1 MKNSSIPFNLTNIK
15 LLFSKNFLLV
25 ILISI
30 PSAIIADYL
39 KIPLAWM
46 LGPMLAISIA
56 ALMGVKVVMPKLALS
71 GILIILGLHIGNYI
85 DQNLINQMVN
95 WIWTTI
101 IMFIYI
107 IVSIII
113 VSKYLQKFSGYNQ
126 KTSIFS
132 AAPGALGPLMILAE
146 YEKSDLSQVATAH
159 LIRLILIITVF
170 PFIIV
175 NLAPTEAHEFENLI
189 ILVKI
194 ILIL

>member
-71 GILIILGLHIGNYI
+71 GILIILGLSPVH
-85 DQNLINQMVN
+85 
-95 WIWTTI
+95 
-101 IMFIYI
+101 
-107 IVSIII
+107 
-113 VSKYLQKFSGYNQ
+113 
-126 KTSIFS
+126 
-132 AAPGALGPLMILAE
+132 
-146 YEKSDLSQVATAH
+146 
-159 LIRLILIITVF
+159 
-170 PFIIV
+170 
-175 NLAPTEAHEFENLI
+175 HE
-189 ILVKI
+189 
-194 ILIL
+194 